1 MRIGITYDL
10 KPADAPAAS
19 EPSDLYEE
27 LEAIDTIV
35 AIEQVL
41 RRRGHDVVRLGGGR
55 ALLDGL
61 IRGGL
66 AERLDGVFNL
76 AEGFGGRG
84 RESQV
89 PAILELLAI
98 PFTGSDAPALTLT
111 LDKRVAKLVAL
122 DHGLPTPPF
131 RLVPV
136 GETCDDRGL
145 RYPLF
150 LKPVGEGS
158 SIGIRSRSRCT
169 GPAQLHDLVRS
180 LHAAY
185 HQPVLVEE
193 FLPGEEY
200 TVGVLGN
207 GDDARALGVMQI
219 VPSGPLDEFVY
230 SLEYK
235 RDYCVEV
242 RYHMTDELLRRGAV
256 SPARLRQIH
265 ELALAAHRVFECR
278 DISRV
283 DLRCDR
289 YGQVQFI
296 EINPLP
302 GLRPGFS
309 DLANLAAGHGWSYDA
324 LVGGIL
330 DAARGR
336 WQAAAPVARPS
347 ALAALTAAAMP
358 ALTGD
363 SSDVLG

>member
-10 KPADAPAAS
+10 KPMEVPSAS
-19 EPSDLYEE
+19 EPIDLYEE

-61 IRGGL
+61 VRGGL

-89 PAILELLAI
+89 PALLEMLGV
-98 PFTGSDAPALTLT
+98 PFTASDAPALTLT
-111 LDKRVAKLVAL
+111 LDKRVAKLVAR

-131 RLVPV
+131 RLVPP
-136 GETCDDRGL
+136 GETCDDHGL
-145 RYPLF
+145 QYPLF

-158 SIGIRSRSRCT
+158 SMGIRSRSRCT
-169 GPAQLHDLVRS
+169 DPEQLHALVRS

-185 HQPVLVEE
+185 RQPVLVEE

-200 TVGVLGN
+200 TVGVIGN
-207 GDDARALGVMQI
+207 GDGARVLGVMQI
-219 VPSGPLDEFVY
+219 VPAGPLDEFVY

-235 RDYCVEV
+235 RDYSAEV
-242 RYHMTDELLRRGAV
+242 RYPMTDELLRHGAL
-256 SPARLRQIH
+256 SPARLGQIH
-265 ELALAAHRVFECR
+265 ELALGAHRAFECR

-289 YGQVQFI
+289 HGEVQFI

-324 LVGGIL
+324 LIGGIL
-330 DAARGR
+330 DAAVER
-336 WQAAAPVARPS
+336 WRAAPTPARPVAR
-347 ALAALTAAAMP
+347 AAMAAP
-358 ALTGD
+358 PLTLA
-363 SSDVLG
+363 SEPSNVVT